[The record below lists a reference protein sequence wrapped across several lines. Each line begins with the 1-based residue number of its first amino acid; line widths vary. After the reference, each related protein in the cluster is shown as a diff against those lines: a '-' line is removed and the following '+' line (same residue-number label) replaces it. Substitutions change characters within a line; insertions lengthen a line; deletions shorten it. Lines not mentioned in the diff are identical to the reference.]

1 MKLIVGLG
9 NPGKRYERT
18 RHNVGFLVI
27 DSLVAKE
34 QLKYSPKFK
43 GLIAQTIWDK
53 EPVLLFKPETYMNLS
68 GEAIRLVMDY
78 FNIDIQDLL
87 VIYDDLDLPLGHI
100 RLREKGSAGGH
111 NGVKSIIHH
120 LKTEQFARCRIGI
133 DKNPMIDSRDYV
145 LGQFSPQDLSV
156 LSEKMSVIHHMCQ
169 DFTKKTFVDV
179 MSLYNRKP

>member
-18 RHNVGFLVI
+18 RHNVGFLVL
-27 DSLVAKE
+27 DAMVAKE
-34 QLKYSPKFK
+34 QLNYSTKFK
-43 GLIAQTIWDK
+43 GLVAQTIWGK

-78 FNIDIQDLL
+78 FNIDVQDLL

-111 NGVKSIIHH
+111 NGMKSIIQH

-133 DKNPMIDSRDYV
+133 DKNPMIDARDYV
-145 LGQFSPQDLSV
+145 LGQFSSNDLNI
-156 LSEKMSVIHHMCQ
+156 LKEKMSDIHQMCQ
-169 DFTKKTFVDV
+169 DFTKKKFVDV